1 MDELSNR
8 IIHHFFNNNGVTMK
22 KSLLILAL
30 LSAGLVQAQVTT
42 NLGATSD
49 YRFRGISQ
57 TQNAPA
63 LQGGIDYADKS
74 GVYIGNWNSS
84 VSSQLYTNGSGLES
98 DLYAG
103 YKKEVVGVTL
113 DVGSYNYF
121 YPRAS
126 VGSTNYN
133 TKEVYVGAAKGPIS
147 VKVSQSLGDYFATS
161 NSKGTKY
168 YQADVTYPIAG
179 TKASVLAH
187 AGKTDIANNTT
198 LDYTDYNFGVGYN
211 IAGFDVSAKYYTN
224 SNKTTTFQTANTLNG
239 QKLYKNAAVLSVSKT
254 F

>member
-1 MDELSNR
+1 
-8 IIHHFFNNNGVTMK
+8 MK

-57 TQNAPA
+57 TQKAPA

-224 SNKTTTFQTANTLNG
+224 SNKTTTFETANTLNG